1 MAAGGDLGSSW
12 RKKKPNQRRRTPTVE
27 AARVVQGGALSSV
40 AGNSMQEREKQRER
54 EKGGERERSRPRMI
68 HKSDRQKKKK
78 LTSKE
83 RFLYI

>member
-1 MAAGGDLGSSW
+1 MAAGEDLGSSW

-68 HKSDRQKKKK
+68 HKSDRQKKK
-78 LTSKE
+78 S
-83 RFLYI
+83 